1 MDRDHVVAV
10 GHFVRDTKEY
20 PLRGGSAAV
29 PMIRHAFRRCHPA
42 LLSSLTPPLLVHA
55 AVDRFLARD
64 LAEAR
69 EMQLRSLLVQGCVEY
84 GVDAFLDACER
95 WDDAGG
101 AVHDAAGLFFHALS
115 AGNSPEAL
123 LQWLRERSDDPRLQH
138 VALAEKGGQ
147 GCSRQA
153 TASKSCGNAPPAR
166 GGCALA
172 WGFLSRPGK
181 RVSPSGFN
189 ISGNSEVPSPSKPPV
204 ASSIPTPPT
213 STSKSSATPA
223 KPGTPPPEAESAA
236 KLNTSARDSSESG
249 GALSAELEERLRR
262 EEKPEDGI
270 LDDELAEDLRTFPR
284 HALALAE
291 RLNESAKRMFAC
303 GELHAAK
310 KEWERALACRLAAA
324 PGVMAKASE
333 PTAAKEVEVDK
344 TARMAL
350 RTNLALCYYKLDRHD
365 RAVRHALGAITLDRS
380 NAKAWFRLGLAREGS
395 GNLSEALS
403 DLEQAAKL
411 APDDRVVARALSRLQ
426 EINRPPCES
435 EDPHEC
441 GKILE
446 CSKTD
451 SLRVDVTSFGESGV
465 AQTAELFDVFAVAS
479 CPRTSG

>member
-10 GHFVRDTKEY
+10 GHFVRDTKEH

-29 PMIRHAFRRCHPA
+29 PMIRQAFRRCHPA

-69 EMQLRSLLVQGCVEY
+69 EMQLRSLLVQGCVRY
-84 GVDAFLDACER
+84 GVDAFLDACEQR
-95 WDDAGG
+95 DDAGG

-123 LQWLRERSDDPRLQH
+123 LQWLRERSDDPRLRD
-138 VALAEKGGQ
+138 VAFVDRGGQ
-147 GCSRQA
+147 GCNRPASA
-153 TASKSCGNAPPAR
+153 TKACGIAPPPR
-166 GGCALA
+166 GGCTLA
-172 WGFLSRPGK
+172 WGFLSRTGK
-181 RVSPSGFN
+181 RIPTSGCNSPGDSA
-189 ISGNSEVPSPSKPPV
+189 VPTGSKPPV
-204 ASSIPTPPT
+204 APSKPTPPSSSSGSSLT
-213 STSKSSATPA
+213 SSKSAT
-223 KPGTPPPEAESAA
+223 KPPEVESPVQ
-236 KLNTSARDSSESG
+236 LDTGVQDSSESG
-249 GALSAELEERLRR
+249 GALSAELEERIRR

-291 RLNESAKRMFAC
+291 RLNESAKRMFAS
-303 GELHAAK
+303 GELLAAR
-310 KEWERALACRLAAA
+310 KEWERALACRLAAS
-324 PGVMAKASE
+324 PGVVAKVSE

-344 TARMAL
+344 TAQIAL

-365 RAVRHALGAITLDRS
+365 RAVRHASGAITLDRS
-380 NAKAWFRLGLAREGS
+380 NAKAWFRLGLAREGL
-395 GNLSEALS
+395 GNLSEALA

-411 APDDRVVARALSRLQ
+411 APDDKVVARALSRLQ

-435 EDPHEC
+435 EDLHEC
-441 GKILE
+441 GKTLL

-451 SLRVDVTSFGESGV
+451 PLRVDVTSLGKGGV
-465 AQTAELFDVFAVAS
+465 AQTAEAFDMSRVTT
-479 CPRTSG
+479 CLRTSG